1 MKDILKRTA
10 AFTAALMLTA
20 ANTAMPF
27 AAEMFKDY
35 DKYQSEKYNIR
46 LTRLD
51 SSKNITWSNKDADD
65 DNDLMTQD
73 YRYDVFDLEHTE
85 SIDVF
90 TPIIQQNF
98 QLKYTLPKEYTD
110 YFSHGRQGINYESYK
125 GNTGDEPRITEKNS
139 DMDADRYYQTY
150 TFKHYCAPEWL
161 KVYDYS
167 DLYFS
172 VRNINVKKEE
182 SKSFE
187 DAVNEQE
194 QTFKEDCAK
203 EDGYHINEYERK
215 NISADRIILIEK
227 SVSHASD
234 DGKTSKSGPHN
245 EPVDTVLTQEVNEIT
260 FYYLFYRIPEI
271 PELYFELMWSTDYT
285 TRYEQNTKHPYAP
298 LAEKHDEMLER
309 YEHCKNVI
317 VPALENSTPEIIFE
331 DAIYNFKDKGK
342 EKDDIVIDTDAD
354 EETGEN
360 KGVSIPDIIVFGA
373 AGAAA
378 AAAAG
383 AAAGSGPDND
393 GDKRRSSFKMY
404 LNKEFGDTIAAGHT
418 YTVYARMVEV
428 KPSGEEVD
436 RPDLTAKIKITSPD
450 EEALMVR
457 QDGMRGDYM
466 SALVW
471 SSYDTPRAE
480 TGVVSFSFTGEG
492 GKFTNNVRFKIMAAK
507 IVFGQDNLS
516 LPACYDKT
524 TRLSFLVAGAGDNT
538 VVTAKIRYS
547 GSSVSG
553 NMTDDPEAMKSPG
566 YTVNIEK
573 DADPA
578 KTGLYHA
585 VIDEVFKGK
594 QPAGSIDHY
603 VLEVKAVT
611 DKDELEEPF
620 DIYRIHLGLA
630 IDINALDC
638 YNTLKKGSEFNKEL
652 YPEDYEP
659 KRNPSIIRI
668 ICWDE
673 ESETITNVVPVPSEF
688 KVTALKDAKDD
699 VKKRINDLCIAID
712 YSGARVH
719 ENGLSVDICCTK
731 AVFDPPIRHK
741 AMLTMKSEWNG
752 HVYTCEKEVLL
763 RSQPPLDLTA
773 EQRAEQNKLDSE
785 RTEILRSHKRNM
797 ETKGY
802 TERYAP
808 LYALI
813 NTMLNNYSPTYGYDK
828 NQFEKVDNAYRRI
841 LGFEIAYE
849 EATRETFSLAG
860 EMWKFCEAVWNKG
873 EEVENSLGF
882 FERLALGVVTLGA
895 SETAFLVLKIPRDMK
910 AYVDNGGD
918 SVFAAF
924 AMGAWTVTFEYLTDK
939 AMGKLTEKA
948 KDAYKKFK
956 TKRAAKVKGVDINA
970 PGSKCSG
977 KTIEQVKECT
987 STELAKNSSDAA
999 KAVKEAADAAKK
1011 QADELAA
1018 ATKKRLAS
1026 DPTIQQRRQAMAEA
1040 RKLGKDRVNDLK
1052 KALKECDLTPDQLV
1066 EMAKQN
1072 KPMPDSVVKAIHA
1085 IQKDKSAM
1093 HVLERTGGT
1102 DAKKVFNNYWQEGYK
1117 RIDKRCK
1124 ARLSAELD
1132 AHPKRLSNVNA
1143 TASDA
1148 KKLAAG
1154 ETITRD
1160 RDITWQ
1166 RMKNGKAVDV
1176 DINTQKSIYSEEFY
1190 REFHGDPAKV
1200 DSKKLLNTLDDYD
1213 QAIVASGSAEKYGS
1227 GISDLKKLTQK
1238 QFQGQKLSDG
1248 YKVGMTVEYKGLEWH
1263 NKGLDLR
1270 EQATRLKNE
1279 AMKLQASGADPSV
1292 ISEKLLKANQLMAE
1306 SENMVEE
1313 SIRQLK
1319 KQYNNI
1325 VSCCDIAVM
1334 QSTGTKSA
1342 ISDKMRVAFAL
1353 AEKVGKGVSPAEYE
1367 AAIKTLGFDIRS
1379 LANALGN
1386 TLAKIDM
1393 KLK

>member
-1 MKDILKRTA
+1 MNKILKRTA

-27 AAEMFKDY
+27 AAEIFKDY
-35 DKYQSEKYNIR
+35 DKYKSDKYNIR
-46 LTRLD
+46 LTQLD
-51 SSKNITWSNKDADD
+51 SGKSDIQWFNKDESE
-65 DNDLMTQD
+65 DNGEHARS
-73 YRYDVFDLEHTE
+73 YRYDVFALDPDERPGFD
-85 SIDVF
+85 S
-90 TPIIQQNF
+90 PIIKQNF
-98 QLKYTLPKEYTD
+98 RIKYTLPKEYTD
-110 YFSHGRQGINYESYK
+110 YFSHGRQGVSYESYK
-125 GNTGDEPRITEKNS
+125 GNTGDEPRITENKS
-139 DMDADRYYQTY
+139 DVDADRFYHTYQ
-150 TFKHYCAPEWL
+150 FKHYCAPEWL

-167 DLYFS
+167 DLYLN
-172 VRNINVKKEE
+172 VRQIYFREE
-182 SKSFE
+182 KSKSFE
-187 DAVNEQE
+187 DAVNEEE
-194 QTFKEDCAK
+194 QAIREDCA
-203 EDGYHINEYERK
+203 EEFDYIAAEYERK
-215 NISADRIILIEK
+215 NISADRIVLIEK
-227 SVSHASD
+227 QVSHASD
-234 DGKTSKSGPHN
+234 DGKTSQSGPYN
-245 EPVDTVLTQEVNEIT
+245 EPVDTVLTKDVQENNI
-260 FYYLFYRIPEI
+260 YYLFYRMPEN
-271 PELYFELMWSTDYT
+271 PDLYFVLSWSTSYT
-285 TRYEQNTKHPYAP
+285 NRYEQNTKHPYAP

-331 DAIYNFKDKGK
+331 DPIYNFKDKK
-342 EKDDIVIDTDAD
+342 KADIVIDTDAE

-360 KGVSIPDIIVFGA
+360 KGISIPDIIVFGA

-383 AAAGSGPDND
+383 AAAGSDPDND

-492 GKFTNNVRFKIMAAK
+492 GTFTNNVKFKIMAAK

-524 TRLSFLVAGAGDNT
+524 TRLPFLVAGAGDNT

-553 NMTDDPEAMKSPG
+553 QMTDIPEALKTAG
-566 YTVNIEK
+566 YTVKIEK
-573 DADPA
+573 DTDPA

-638 YNTLKKGSEFNKEL
+638 YNALKKGSEFNKEL

-659 KRNPSIIRI
+659 KRNPAIIRI

-699 VKKRINDLCIAID
+699 VKKRINDLCIGID
-712 YSGARVH
+712 YSRAKVH

-731 AVFDPPIRHK
+731 SVFDPPIRHK

-773 EQRAEQNKLDSE
+773 EQRAEQNKLDNE
-785 RTEILRSHKRNM
+785 RTEILRSHKHNM
-797 ETKGY
+797 EANGY

-910 AYVDNGGD
+910 AYVDKGGD
-918 SVFAAF
+918 STFAAF

-956 TKRAAKVKGVDINA
+956 TKNAGKVKGVDINA

-987 STELAKNSSDAA
+987 STELAKNSSNAA
-999 KAVKEAADAAKK
+999 KAAKEAADAAKK

-1018 ATKKRLAS
+1018 ATKKKMMA

-1052 KALKECDLTPDQLV
+1052 KALKECDLTSDQLV

-1072 KPMPDSVVKAIHA
+1072 KPLPDSVVKAIHA

-1166 RMKNGKAVDV
+1166 RIKNGKAVDV

-1190 REFHGDPAKV
+1190 REFHGDPKAV
-1200 DSKKLLNTLDDYD
+1200 DSKKLLTTLDDYD

-1270 EQATRLKNE
+1270 EQASRLKSE
-1279 AMKLQASGADPSV
+1279 AMKLQANGADPSV

-1325 VSCCDIAVM
+1325 VSCCDLAVM

-1353 AEKVGKGVSPAEYE
+1353 AEKVGKGLSPAEYE